1 MSQQLAVNNSSA
13 APENSQTKSVRVS
26 EWNGGIIYNAPVPE
40 NSLNDMVGY
49 CDWPL
54 SVIKQVD
61 ESPFN
66 DNAPTMLQAQAWP
79 IINMGR
85 DVISFSNNV
94 NDVGDIMAVFV
105 PIIMRVLQNYPA
117 VLSSLDPGPKALI
130 LTTSP
135 QAVLKMENELKHLD
149 LHPLNGL
156 NIAFLYGKS
165 KEQEEVRMLRSNNKP
180 NVIIGTPCQILT
192 YRRELHLSDVEFV
205 AILGWNEANAKFEI
219 PRILHLGRK
228 EKQVVMMTNK
238 RTAKLEAFVELF
250 MKKPTVLEVFV
261 NNDI

>member
-1 MSQQLAVNNSSA
+1 MSQQPPVVNNSSA
-13 APENSQTKSVRVS
+13 ASENSRKTVRVS
-26 EWNGGIIYNAPVPE
+26 EWHGGIICNAPVPE

-54 SVIKQVD
+54 SVIRQVD
-61 ESPFN
+61 ESPFET
-66 DNAPTMLQAQAWP
+66 PTMLQAQAWP

-85 DVISFSNNV
+85 DVISFSNDV

-165 KEQEEVRMLRSNNKP
+165 KKQEEVRMLRSNNKP

-219 PRILHLGRK
+219 PRILHLVRK
-228 EKQVVMMTNK
+228 EKQVVMMTDK
-238 RTAKLEAFVELF
+238 RTAKVEAFVELF
-250 MKKPTVLEVFV
+250 MTNKPIMVLDVV
-261 NNDI
+261 NDDN